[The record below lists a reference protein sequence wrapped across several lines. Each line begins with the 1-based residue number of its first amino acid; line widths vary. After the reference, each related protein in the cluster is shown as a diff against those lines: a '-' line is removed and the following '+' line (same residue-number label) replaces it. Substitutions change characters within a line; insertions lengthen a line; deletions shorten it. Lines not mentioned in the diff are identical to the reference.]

1 MQITAV
7 KLENAKS
14 YDNALIEF
22 TPGVNAIVG
31 HNGAGKSTVL
41 EAIGLAIFD
50 ELRYKQSEFVRAGTR
65 TATVTVTIESNL
77 DERLYEVVRR
87 LGGSNLH
94 YVHDPE
100 TGVRICEGKADVLAF
115 LREHLGVES
124 TTDLSALFRD
134 AVGVGQ
140 GTFTAAF
147 LGTPAQRKAVF
158 DPLLQVE
165 DYRKAVDLLRA
176 PGRLLDERRQSLAV
190 SIADLRARL
199 DALPALRQA
208 VDARRG
214 GTARGAAGAREVAPP
229 TRCRSGAEERAGSRA
244 HGTGGVALG
253 PQPRPGP
260 ATGHGART
268 GRGPASAGGFRRRA
282 GARAETH
289 AGVRALSGRP
299 GAAEGAGRPCARA
312 ATSGGGAR
320 AGGPRRRRRGDSPQR
335 NCSEELS
342 GIAEAVAALER
353 LKDPVRRQDDLDAQ
367 IAQARQDAVRWKDV
381 QDQVARQRAQLEQLS
396 ATSARLTTAM
406 ARSADLE
413 ARAATLHTDTEE
425 AQRTIDALRDDGARM
440 KTEAEALKE
449 QTSALADIATAVCPV
464 CEQPLTGEHRENLLR
479 RNEERLAGL
488 RADYGEH
495 LGRINALQAESTE
508 KRTLLQGVERELR
521 DLPRA
526 SELERLDRDA
536 ATLQASLDSLL
547 AQEAELSGA
556 AERIEALQASLAE
569 LGDPRRAYGLAQS
582 QAARKGTVTAGIDQ
596 TSAELAA
603 VRAKLDGMAAELG
616 KFETLDHDLD
626 ACTAELRATEE
637 SYRAVLSNSR
647 LAALVD
653 QRAQEVERLTAAA
666 QVLSQEIE
674 QLSARVQATEA
685 RFDEE
690 AYASVSAEEQTL
702 RSALGALDARID
714 MMRNQQA
721 ADQAA
726 ILDLQAKQSTL
737 AENEAAVTQVEAQ
750 AEMLET
756 VRALLRQAG
765 PYVTRVLIRQV
776 SDNARQIY
784 SDIMQDYT
792 RHLGWN
798 EEYGITLEVDGHE
811 REFSQLSGGE
821 QMTAALA
828 VRLALLRELSSID
841 VAFFDEPT
849 ANLDEAR
856 RESLARQILE
866 VKGFRQLFVISHDD
880 TFEQATQNLIR
891 VERINGASIVT
902 TQGDMRG

>member
-87 LGGSNLH
+87 LGGSNVH

-100 TGVRICEGKADVLAF
+100 TGARICEGKADVLAF

-208 VDARRG
+208 VDAREGELRVAQQDLEKSHRQLDAALAQKNALEAVRTELAELRSG
-214 GTARGAAGAREVAPP
+214 HSRALDRQQATARELAAARQAQADSVDARELVQKHTPAYE
-229 TRCRSGAEERAGSRA
+229 RYLAAQARQKVLDAHVRERQRLEAERAQGDRA
-244 HGTGGVALG
+244 AAV
-253 PQPRPGP
+253 
-260 ATGHGART
+260 
-268 GRGPASAGGFRRRA
+268 
-282 GARAETH
+282 AET
-289 AGVRALSGRP
+289 RL
-299 GAAEGAGRPCARA
+299 
-312 ATSGGGAR
+312 T
-320 AGGPRRRRRGDSPQR
+320 QLQQ
-335 NCSEELS
+335 ELS

-381 QDQVARQRAQLEQLS
+381 QDQAARQRAQLEQLS

-547 AQEAELSGA
+547 AQETELSGA

-569 LGDPRRAYGLAQS
+569 LGNPRRAYGLAQS

-737 AENEAAVTQVEAQ
+737 AETEAAVTQVEAQ